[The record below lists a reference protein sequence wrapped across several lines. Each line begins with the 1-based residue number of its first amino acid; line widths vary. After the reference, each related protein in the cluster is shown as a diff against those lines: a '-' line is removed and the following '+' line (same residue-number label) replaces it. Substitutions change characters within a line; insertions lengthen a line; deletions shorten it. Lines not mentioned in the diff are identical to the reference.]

1 MKIKDIEI
9 RMCRHK
15 EAGMQDTQ
23 MRDGKKSDLEF
34 LVITFHISFLRNI
47 CFFLYTYYLNMDVLK
62 FLVNL
67 NFYRLTQNTRNLN

>member
-34 LVITFHISFLRNI
+34 LT
-47 CFFLYTYYLNMDVLK
+47 VL
-62 FLVNL
+62 
-67 NFYRLTQNTRNLN
+67 T